1 MPSSRD
7 SRCPTCGHVLTCPAC
22 TGSDGGKARKVRKGF
37 ADWGPD
43 AQAKAQKTRRANR
56 LAELLAASGA
66 VK

>member
-1 MPSSRD
+1 MIH
-7 SRCPTCGHVLTCPAC
+7 CHECGHVLTCPAC
-22 TGSDGGKARKVRKGF
+22 TGKQGGESRKVRKGF

-43 AQAKAQKTRRANR
+43 AQAKARNTRRKNR